1 MYIKYII
8 YNYFSLKY
16 GKLRQL
22 AINCDNTLR
31 RVSSPENMKGL
42 ITMYF
47 NTNDKYITPE
57 EVADE
62 LGLSLTTVYNLLRK
76 GQLLGVKVGRKW
88 LILREKIERIC

>member
-1 MYIKYII
+1 MRQYVKACIGAEKYE
-8 YNYFSLKY
+8 
-16 GKLRQL
+16 
-22 AINCDNTLR
+22 
-31 RVSSPENMKGL
+31 RVGN
-42 ITMYF
+42 MYF

-76 GQLLGVKVGRKW
+76 GQLPGVKVGRKW